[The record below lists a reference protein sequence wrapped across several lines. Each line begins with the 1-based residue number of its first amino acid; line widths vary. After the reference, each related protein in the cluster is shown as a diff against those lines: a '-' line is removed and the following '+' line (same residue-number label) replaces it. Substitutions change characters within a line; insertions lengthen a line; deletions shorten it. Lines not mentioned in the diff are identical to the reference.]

1 MHRPLFILLGLAM
14 ASGLVSCVH
23 DVILDAHDRPQ
34 VVVACIL
41 TDDPVQTL
49 RLSFTKGASLSET
62 PPLTE
67 AKAALYEGDE
77 KIGEFRRGQGN
88 EWTLQ
93 YSAVTG
99 HSYRLEV
106 EVPGY
111 ERIWAEQTMPSP
123 PKIQCIGYTHFA
135 DCIEPWSGWYYP
147 WGEWYDIDGLYYSPR
162 YWPRDEVF
170 PDYETYY
177 VLWSTERPVWIYAM
191 NYNPATGKHEM
202 AKDIC
207 TDAVV
212 DSCNV
217 LDKVYDPPR
226 QDVRNPW
233 KFRADYDEPL
243 KEQGFYAA
251 HQMEL
256 YPTLKGMVMHDR
268 FLRVLPTEGVQVF
281 ALSGSFEGEFC
292 RRQAGN
298 EYDGNF
304 PVGLSIGFD
313 ENTDTSAERDGITV
327 TYHWGLAQDLAED
340 EGYILC
346 MAYSEEYERY
356 LFESRQY
363 QGIRASTDLSTI
375 YLRDNVYSNIHGG
388 GIGIFGA
395 ATRRKY
401 PWGRTYTYVDAG
413 IPRRDIA
420 KMYRESYSPFFPPKL
435 PL

>member
-1 MHRPLFILLGLAM
+1 MSRPLFILLGLAM
-14 ASGLVSCVH
+14 ASGLVSCVR
-23 DVILDAHDRPQ
+23 DVLMDADETPQ

-49 RLSFTKGASLSET
+49 RLSFTKGASLPEA

-67 AKAALYEGDE
+67 ATAALYEGDG
-77 KIGEFRRGQGN
+77 KIGEFRRGQGD

-93 YSAVTG
+93 YSAVSG

-147 WGEWYDIDGLYYSPR
+147 WGEWVDIDGLSYSPR
-162 YWPRDEVF
+162 FWPPDEDF

-177 VLWSTERPVWIYAM
+177 VMWSAENPVWIYAM

-202 AKDIC
+202 AKEIC

-217 LDKVYDPPR
+217 LDKVYDPPQ

-233 KFRADYDEPL
+233 KFSADYDGPG

-251 HQMEL
+251 HLMEL
-256 YPTLKGMVMHDR
+256 YPTLKGMSMHDR
-268 FLRVLPTEGVQVF
+268 FLRVLPAEGVQVF
-281 ALSGSFEGEFC
+281 ALSGSFDGEFC

-298 EYDGNF
+298 EYYGNYPLGYSADLDGKI
-304 PVGLSIGFD
+304 LAAYD
-313 ENTDTSAERDGITV
+313 
-327 TYHWGLAQDLAED
+327 WGLAQDLAED
-340 EGYILC
+340 EGYIMC
-346 MAYSEEYERY
+346 MAYSPDYEKY

-363 QGIRASTDLSTI
+363 QEIRASTDLSTV
-375 YLRDNVYSNIHGG
+375 YLRDNVYSNIHGD

-401 PWGRTYTYVDAG
+401 PWGRTYTYVDSG
-413 IPRRDIA
+413 IPRKDIA
-420 KMYRESYSPFFPPKL
+420 KMYSESYSPFFPPKL

>member
-1 MHRPLFILLGLAM
+1 MNRQLIIFLGLAM
-14 ASGLVSCVH
+14 VSGLVSCVR
-23 DVILDAHDRPQ
+23 DVILDAEERPQ

-49 RLSFTKGASLSET
+49 RLSFTKGASLSEA

-67 AKAALYEGDE
+67 AKAALYEGDK
-77 KIGEFRRGQGN
+77 KIGEFHHGQGN

-93 YSAVTG
+93 YLAVTG

-111 ERIWAEQTMPSP
+111 DKIWAEQTMPSP
-123 PKIQCIGYTHFA
+123 PRIQCIGYTHFGK
-135 DCIEPWSGWYYP
+135 CIEPWSGWYYP
-147 WGEWYDIDGLYYSPR
+147 WGQEEDIDGLIISPR
-162 YWPRDEVF
+162 IWPTDEAF

-177 VLWSTERPVWIYAM
+177 VMWSAESPVWIYAM
-191 NYNPATGKHEM
+191 NYNPLTGKHEM
-202 AKDIC
+202 AQEIC

-217 LDKVYDPPR
+217 IDKVYDPPQ

-233 KFRADYDEPL
+233 KFSADYDEPE

-251 HQMEL
+251 HRMEL
-256 YPTLKGMVMHDR
+256 YPSLKGMSMHDC
-268 FLRVLPTEGVQVF
+268 FLRVLPTEAVQVF

-298 EYDGNF
+298 EYYGIF
-304 PVGLSIGFD
+304 PWNNSI
-313 ENTDTSAERDGITV
+313 ERDETFAA
-327 TYHWGLAQDLAED
+327 YNWGLARDLAED

-346 MAYSEEYERY
+346 MAYSKDYEHY

-363 QGIRASTDLSTI
+363 QEIRASTDLSTI
-375 YLRDNVYSNIHGG
+375 YLRDNIYSNIHGG

-395 ATRRKY
+395 ATIRKY
-401 PWGRTYTYVDAG
+401 PWGRTYTYVDSG
-413 IPRRDIA
+413 IPHKDIA
-420 KMYRESYSPFFPPKL
+420 QLYRESYSPFFPPDL

>member
-1 MHRPLFILLGLAM
+1 MKRSSQIGLLLALPLIV
-14 ASGLVSCVH
+14 VSCVK
-23 DVILDAHDRPQ
+23 DVVLDAMEEPQ
-34 VVVACIL
+34 VVVACVL
-41 TDDPVQTL
+41 TDDPMQTL
-49 RLSFTKGASLSET
+49 RLSFTKGASLSEA

-77 KIGEFRRGQGN
+77 KIGEFRYNQGD

-93 YSAVTG
+93 YSAVSS

-123 PKIQCIGYTHFA
+123 PRIQCIGYTHFA

-147 WGEWYDIDGLYYSPR
+147 WGEWVDIDGLNYSPR
-162 YWPRDEVF
+162 FWPQDEAF

-177 VLWSTERPVWIYAM
+177 VLWSTENPVWIYAM

-202 AKDIC
+202 AQEIC

-217 LDKVYDPPR
+217 LDKVYDPPQ

-233 KFRADYDEPL
+233 KFSADYDEPG
-243 KEQGFYAA
+243 KEQSFYAA
-251 HQMEL
+251 HRMEL
-256 YPTLKGMVMHDR
+256 YPTLRGMSMHNY

-281 ALSGSFEGEFC
+281 ALSGSLEGEFC

-298 EYDGNF
+298 EYYGNYPLGYSIDLDGRN
-304 PVGLSIGFD
+304 L
-313 ENTDTSAERDGITV
+313 A
-327 TYHWGLAQDLAED
+327 TYDWGLVQDLSED
-340 EGYILC
+340 EGYIMC
-346 MAYSEEYERY
+346 MAYSKDFEHY

-363 QGIRASTDLSTI
+363 QEIRASTDLSTI
-375 YLRDNVYSNIHGG
+375 YLRDNVFSNIHGD

-401 PWGRTYTYVDAG
+401 PWGRTYTYVDSG
-413 IPRRDIA
+413 IPHKDIA
-420 KMYRESYSPFFPPKL
+420 QLYRESYSPFFPPDL